1 MSKRTEEQK
10 MIDDEK
16 IIELYWRREERAIQE
31 TDKKYGRLLFRIAYN
46 FLHDRPDCEE
56 CQNDTYLAVWNKIPP
71 TRPTAFRAFI
81 TQIVRRIAINRY
93 NEKMS
98 QKRIPSELTVSM
110 EDLSD
115 FISVNDGEEE
125 FMAEEIG
132 KIINA
137 YVRQLDERQRYI
149 FVSRFYVAESVENI
163 ARELSVVPSTVYR
176 ALDQIKYGLKECLE
190 RNGVQV

>member
-98 QKRIPSELTVSM
+98 QKRIPSELTISM
-110 EDLSD
+110 EDL
-115 FISVNDGEEE
+115 NDSIPIDDGVDTY
-125 FMAEEIG
+125 MAEEIG
-132 KIINA
+132 KIISD
-137 YVRQLDERQRYI
+137 YIRMLDARQRYI

>member
-1 MSKRTEEQK
+1 MSERREKQVLFTDEQ
-10 MIDDEK
+10 
-16 IIELYWRREERAIQE
+16 IIELYWDRNETAIQE
-31 TDKKYGRLLFRIAYN
+31 TDKKYGKTLFRLANNI
-46 FLHDRPDCEE
+46 LCDRSDSEE
-56 CQNDTYLAVWNKIPP
+56 CRNDTYFAVWNRIPP
-71 TRPTAFRAFI
+71 TRPHAFRAFI

-98 QKRIPSELTVSM
+98 QKRIPSEFTVSM

>member
-1 MSKRTEEQK
+1 MEDRE
-10 MIDDEK
+10 IV
-16 IIELYWRREERAIQE
+16 ELYWSRNQIAIQE
-31 TDKKYGRLLFRIAYN
+31 TDRKYGKTLFRVANNI
-46 FLHDRPDCEE
+46 LCDRSDSEE
-56 CQNDTYLAVWNKIPP
+56 CRNDTYFAVWNQIPP
-71 TRPTAFRAFI
+71 TRPSAFRAFI

-93 NEKMS
+93 REKAS

-125 FMAEEIG
+125 FLAEEIG

-137 YVRQLDERQRYI
+137 YVRQLDERQQYI
-149 FVSRFYVAESVENI
+149 FVSRFYLAESVDSI

-176 ALDQIKYGLKECLE
+176 ALDQIKCGLKECLE
-190 RNGVQV
+190 RNGVYV

>member
-1 MSKRTEEQK
+1 MSKRREKQALIADEQ
-10 MIDDEK
+10 
-16 IIELYWRREERAIQE
+16 IIELYWDRNEMAIQE
-31 TDKKYGRLLFRIAYN
+31 TDKKYGKTLFRVANNI
-46 FLHDRPDCEE
+46 LCDRLDSEE
-56 CQNDTYLAVWNKIPP
+56 CRNDTYFAVWNRIPP
-71 TRPTAFRAFI
+71 TRPTVFRAFI